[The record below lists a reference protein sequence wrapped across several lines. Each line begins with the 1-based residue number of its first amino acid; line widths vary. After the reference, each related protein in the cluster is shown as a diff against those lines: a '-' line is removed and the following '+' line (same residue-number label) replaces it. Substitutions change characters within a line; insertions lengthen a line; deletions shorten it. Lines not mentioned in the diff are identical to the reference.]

1 MERETLLRAAY
12 SGVPGSYAE
21 EAAVRYFDAKIS
33 AGELEQ
39 YDLVPTDSFAGAL
52 KAVEEG
58 KADRAVLPIENSST
72 GSISAVYDL
81 IANEGFFIVGEQSI
95 AVNQCLM
102 AKPGTTLADIEGVYS
117 HEQGISQSRE
127 FLSDYPHWQLIPVYN
142 TAAAAKMV
150 SESPDRGKAAIASRR
165 AAELYGLN
173 ILADGINFKDQNQ
186 TRFVILS
193 KEVCHAAGNNKVSLM
208 FSLPHVSGS
217 LYRILGIFAR
227 EKLNLLKIESR
238 PMENRNWEYLFFLDF
253 TADTIDERL
262 EKFLGEVERET
273 QSLRVLGYY
282 ENRLEVGQ
290 L

>member
-1 MERETLLRAAY
+1 MLKAAY

-21 EAAVRYFDAKIS
+21 EAALRYFDAEVS
-33 AGELEQ
+33 AGRLDE
-39 YDLVPTDSFAGAL
+39 YGLVQADSFADAL
-52 KAVEEG
+52 DAVQDG
-58 KADRAVLPIENSST
+58 RADRAVLPIENSST

-81 IANEGFFIVGEQSI
+81 IAGRGFSIIGEQPI

-127 FLSDYPHWQLIPVYN
+127 FLSAYPHWQLIPVYN

-150 SESPDRGKAAIASRR
+150 SESLDKGKAAIASRR
-165 AAELYGLN
+165 AAELYGLK
-173 ILADGINFKDQNQ
+173 ILADGINFKGQNQ
-186 TRFVILS
+186 TRFVILA
-193 KEVCHAAGNNKVSLM
+193 KEACHTARNNKVSLM

-227 EKLNLLKIESR
+227 ERLNLLKIESR
-238 PMENRNWEYLFFLDF
+238 PLSDCNWEYLFFLDF

-262 EKFLGEVERET
+262 ERFLGEVEAET

-282 ENRLEVGQ
+282 ENRVEARQ